1 MRRRCSRAD
10 ASWSADRAADAEI
23 HWPSAG
29 CGPHVGQVWAV
40 EVELTP
46 KPAARIMAGL
56 LARPGYTQV
65 VYLTSPA
72 ARAVVTATA
81 GNLPESQR
89 DRPRTYKLAN
99 CCDSCTQFPSR
110 RTDAAHPRRE
120 DPPGYAAP
128 YGFRGRKLPWGIG
141 TSH

>member
-10 ASWSADRAADAEI
+10 ASWSAGRAADAEI

-29 CGPHVGQVWAV
+29 CGPHVGQVWPV

-81 GNLPESQR
+81 GNLPAVSV
-89 DRPRTYKLAN
+89 PTYRRRAPKAGR
-99 CCDSCTQFPSR
+99 SSR
-110 RTDAAHPRRE
+110 V
-120 DPPGYAAP
+120 
-128 YGFRGRKLPWGIG
+128 RGRVRGAVWL
-141 TSH
+141 

>member
-1 MRRRCSRAD
+1 MG
-10 ASWSADRAADAEI
+10 
-23 HWPSAG
+23 H
-29 CGPHVGQVWAV
+29 VWAV
-40 EVELTP
+40 EVEQTP

-89 DRPRTYKLAN
+89 DRPRTYKLTN
-99 CCDSCTQFPSR
+99 CCNSCTQCPSG
-110 RTDAAHPRRE
+110 RTDAAHRRRE
-120 DPPGYAAP
+120 DPPG
-128 YGFRGRKLPWGIG
+128 
-141 TSH
+141 